1 MCITTLYHIVN
12 IISRRRERL
21 KIEISV
27 DEIKELIKTPSAGT
41 LDVSK
46 KKIILQDV
54 NAVNHLHNFLGQL
67 LQEQLDDRKPSE
79 KKE

>member
-1 MCITTLYHIVN
+1 M
-12 IISRRRERL
+12 

-27 DEIKELIKTPSAGT
+27 EEIKELIKTPSAGT

-46 KKIILQDV
+46 KEIILQDV
-54 NAVNHLHNFLGQL
+54 NATNHLHNFLGQL
-67 LQEQLDDRKPSE
+67 LQEQLNDRTLNE

>member
-1 MCITTLYHIVN
+1 M
-12 IISRRRERL
+12 

-27 DEIKELIKTPSAGT
+27 EEIKELAKEKTPSAGT

-54 NAVNHLHNFLGQL
+54 NAVNHLHNFLAQL
-67 LQEQLDDRKPSE
+67 LQEQLDDKTSNE
-79 KKE
+79 KKW